1 MLKLFTLALLCGAV
15 VATHLREGNSA
26 ATATSPAVVAA
37 EWTVEEA
44 EKTLG
49 AAERTGAVA
58 RIEVARTGLTVAQAR
73 LAAALQTF
81 GGGNKGETSKS
92 VPATEASKSTSG
104 GKATG
109 TMTTRAFASADR
121 MLNTVSIHHR
131 RGGTR
136 AATACTAGTTW
147 SRAGT
152 TPCAPCSP
160 CSTTG
165 VKPFGECTVTK
176 NTVCSSLFRNNRRN

>member
-15 VATHLREGNSA
+15 VATHLLREGNSA
-26 ATATSPAVVAA
+26 ATATPPAVVAA
-37 EWTVEEA
+37 EWTVGEA

-58 RIEVARTGLTVAQAR
+58 RIEVARTRLTVAQAG
-73 LAAALQTF
+73 LAAALQSF

-131 RGGTR
+131 RGGTQ
-136 AATACTAGTTW
+136 AATACTAGTW

-152 TPCAPCSP
+152 TPCALCSP

-165 VKPFGECTVTK
+165 VQSGGECTVTK